1 MRGHKNKICNEK
13 LILRVSIL
21 VFFGV
26 FLFYSA
32 TYADRGVVVKEHGDK
47 YVISYNLGFLLVEWY
62 GGYSPSEGDIYV
74 GNFSGYGFKE
84 LYCINADAETR
95 FWVEEYMADEDE
107 AWEFLYGN

>member
-1 MRGHKNKICNEK
+1 MRRVILRA
-13 LILRVSIL
+13 LILVL
-21 VFFGV
+21 LGV
-26 FLFYSA
+26 FSFCSIA
-32 TYADRGVVVKEHGDK
+32 YADKGVVVKEHDDK

-84 LYCINADAETR
+84 LYCISADAETR

-107 AWEFLYGN
+107 AWEFLYD

>member
-1 MRGHKNKICNEK
+1 MPGHKNKICNEK

-32 TYADRGVVVKEHGDK
+32 TYADKGVVVKEHGDK

-74 GNFSGYGFKE
+74 GDFSGYGFKE
-84 LYCINADAETR
+84 LYCISADAETR

-107 AWEFLYGN
+107 AWEFLYD